1 MTALDRKM
9 WRDLWHLKAQAIAI
23 ALVITSGAATYI
35 MFNSTLDSLRESRGW
50 FYSDYRFADV
60 FATLKRAPERV
71 RARIEDIPGVA
82 KVETRV
88 VAPVNIEVEGFG
100 EPISGRLISLD
111 AHGQPALNLLHLRAG
126 RSVEAGRDDEAVVSD
141 AFADAHRLQLGDR
154 LHVIIKGR
162 RKAVTLVG
170 IGLSPEY
177 VYQLRPG
184 SMFPD
189 FARYA
194 ILWMGREVLESAYDM
209 QGAFNDVVLTLRADA
224 NARDVIQR
232 LDAVLDPYGGFGAY
246 ERADQLS
253 HKFLD
258 EEFKQLQRSSAIFPV
273 LFLGVAAFLLN
284 VVITRVITTQRE
296 QIAALK
302 AFGYYNLEIALHYF
316 KLVLVVVLVGI
327 AGGIVAGV
335 WLGQGMSNLYME
347 YFRLPV
353 LRYTLTPGVLLMAI
367 VTNIACAL
375 LGTVFALR
383 SAARLQPAVAM
394 RPEPP
399 TQYRETILER
409 IGMKRFA
416 SPATRMILRHIGR
429 RPVKSA
435 LTVFGIALAC
445 GITMS
450 GRFQEAVISYM
461 VEVQY
466 NRSQRQDLWVMFID
480 PTSRR
485 VQYELD
491 SIPGVEHVEVA
502 RYVPVRVRYGH
513 RAERTGIRGFENDG
527 HIYRLLDADLNPVA
541 LPSNGIL
548 LTDYLA
554 QILGVAPGDRVTV
567 EILEGARPTRE
578 LVVVG
583 LVKEYLGVSAYMELH
598 ALNQFMREGPVVSGA
613 YLAVDRAQL
622 NGIFA
627 ALKEAPRIASTVLR
641 ENELANFHKTMDETM
656 LFVTTIA
663 TVFAVIIAFGVVYN
677 SARISL
683 TERARELA
691 SLRVLGFTR
700 GEISYILLGELVL
713 LTAAA
718 IPLGFYIGRAICN
731 LFVEI
736 LQSELYRVPLIIA
749 RDTYAFAAL
758 VVVASVLVSG
768 LIVRRRLDRLD
779 LIGVLKTKE

>member
-9 WRDLWHLKAQAIAI
+9 WRELWHLKAQALAI
-23 ALVITSGAATYI
+23 ALVILSGAATYI
-35 MFNSTLDSLRESRGW
+35 MFNSTLDSLRDSRRW
-50 FYSDYRFADV
+50 FYDDYRFADV
-60 FATLKRAPERV
+60 FATLKRAPLRV
-71 RARIEDIPGVA
+71 RARIKEIPGVA
-82 KVETRV
+82 TVETRV
-88 VAPVNIEVEGFG
+88 VAPVNIEVQGFG
-100 EPISGRLISLD
+100 EPISGRLLSLD
-111 AHGQPALNLLHLRAG
+111 SNGQPGLNLLHLRSG
-126 RSVEAGRDDEAVVSD
+126 RIVEPGRDDEAVVSD
-141 AFADAHRLQLGDR
+141 AFADAHHLRLGDR

-162 RKAVTLVG
+162 RKEVRLVG

-189 FARYA
+189 FQRYA
-194 ILWMGREVLESAYDM
+194 ILWMERDVLASAYDM
-209 QGAFNDVVLTLRADA
+209 QGAFNDVALTLRAGTD
-224 NARDVIQR
+224 ARDVVQR
-232 LDAVLDPYGGFGAY
+232 LDNLLDSYGGFGAY
-246 ERADQLS
+246 GRADQLS

-302 AFGYYNLEIALHYF
+302 AFGYHNGEIALHYF
-316 KLVLVVVLVGI
+316 KLVMVVVLAGI

-335 WLGQGMSNLYME
+335 WLGQGMSNLYMD

-353 LRYTLTPGVLLMAI
+353 LRYTLTPGVLSTAVL
-367 VTNIACAL
+367 TNIGCAL
-375 LGTVFALR
+375 LGTVWALR
-383 SAARLQPAVAM
+383 GAARLQPAQAM

-409 IGMKRFA
+409 LGMKRFA

-485 VQYELD
+485 AQYDLRG
-491 SIPGVEHVEVA
+491 IPGVEHVEVA
-502 RYVPVRVRYGH
+502 RYVPVRLRFGH
-513 RAERTGIRGFENDG
+513 RSERTGIRGFESGG
-527 HIYRLLDADLNPVA
+527 HIYRLLDAGLHPVA
-541 LPSNGIL
+541 LPTNGIL
-548 LTDYLA
+548 LTDFLA
-554 QILGVAPGDRVTV
+554 QLLDVVPGDRVTV
-567 EILEGARPTRE
+567 EILEGARPVRE
-578 LVVVG
+578 LVVAG
-583 LVKEYLGVSAYMELH
+583 LVKEYLGVSAYMDLH
-598 ALNQFMREGPVVSGA
+598 ALNDFMREGPVISAA
-613 YLAVDRAQL
+613 YLAVERARL
-622 NGIFA
+622 SDIFSE
-627 ALKEAPRIASTVLR
+627 LKQAPRIASTVLR

-656 LFVTTIA
+656 LFVTSIA

-713 LTAAA
+713 LTIAA
-718 IPLGFYIGRAICN
+718 IPIGFYIGRAICN

-736 LQSELYRVPLIIA
+736 LRSELYRVPLIIA
-749 RDTYAFAAL
+749 RDTYAFAA
-758 VVVASVLVSG
+758 VVVIVSVLVSG

>member
-1 MTALDRKM
+1 
-9 WRDLWHLKAQAIAI
+9 
-23 ALVITSGAATYI
+23 
-35 MFNSTLDSLRESRGW
+35 
-50 FYSDYRFADV
+50 
-60 FATLKRAPERV
+60 
-71 RARIEDIPGVA
+71 
-82 KVETRV
+82 
-88 VAPVNIEVEGFG
+88 
-100 EPISGRLISLD
+100 
-111 AHGQPALNLLHLRAG
+111 
-126 RSVEAGRDDEAVVSD
+126 
-141 AFADAHRLQLGDR
+141 
-154 LHVIIKGR
+154 
-162 RKAVTLVG
+162 
-170 IGLSPEY
+170 
-177 VYQLRPG
+177 
-184 SMFPD
+184 
-189 FARYA
+189 
-194 ILWMGREVLESAYDM
+194 
-209 QGAFNDVVLTLRADA
+209 
-224 NARDVIQR
+224 
-232 LDAVLDPYGGFGAY
+232 
-246 ERADQLS
+246 
-253 HKFLD
+253 
-258 EEFKQLQRSSAIFPV
+258 
-273 LFLGVAAFLLN
+273 
-284 VVITRVITTQRE
+284 
-296 QIAALK
+296 
-302 AFGYYNLEIALHYF
+302 
-316 KLVLVVVLVGI
+316 
-327 AGGIVAGV
+327 
-335 WLGQGMSNLYME
+335 
-347 YFRLPV
+347 
-353 LRYTLTPGVLLMAI
+353 
-367 VTNIACAL
+367 
-375 LGTVFALR
+375 
-383 SAARLQPAVAM
+383 
-394 RPEPP
+394 
-399 TQYRETILER
+399 
-409 IGMKRFA
+409 
-416 SPATRMILRHIGR
+416 
-429 RPVKSA
+429 
-435 LTVFGIALAC
+435 
-445 GITMS
+445 
-450 GRFQEAVISYM
+450 M

>member
-9 WRDLWHLKAQAIAI
+9 WRDLWQLKAQAVAI
-23 ALVITSGAATYI
+23 ALVIMSGAATYI
-35 MFNSTLDSLRESRGW
+35 MFLSTLDTLAESRDW

-60 FATLKRAPERV
+60 FATLKRAPERL
-71 RARIEDIPGVA
+71 RARIEDIPGVD

-88 VAPVNIEVEGFG
+88 VAPVNIEVAGFD
-100 EPISGRLISLD
+100 EPISGKLLSLESN
-111 AHGQPALNLLHLRAG
+111 GQAMLNLLHLRAG
-126 RSVEAGRDDEAVVSD
+126 RIVQAGRADEAVVND
-141 AFADAHRLQLGDR
+141 AFANAHGLQLGDAI
-154 LHVIIKGR
+154 HVIIKGR
-162 RKAVTLVG
+162 RKAITIVG

-189 FARYA
+189 YQRYA
-194 ILWMGREVLESAYDM
+194 ILWMGREVLASAYDM

-224 NARDVIQR
+224 SARDVINH
-232 LDAVLDPYGGFGAY
+232 LDALLDTYGGFGAY
-246 ERADQLS
+246 ARADQLS
-253 HKFLD
+253 HKFLIQ
-258 EEFKQLQRSSAIFPV
+258 EFKQLQRSSAIFPV

-284 VVITRVITTQRE
+284 VVISRVINTQRE
-296 QIAALK
+296 QIATLK
-302 AFGYYNLEIALHYF
+302 AFGYRNFAIALHFF
-316 KLVLVVVLVGI
+316 KLVLVIVGVGI

-335 WLGQGMSNLYME
+335 WLGHGMSNLYMDV
-347 YFRLPV
+347 FRLPV
-353 LRYTLTPGVLLMAI
+353 LRYTLTPAVLLTAI
-367 VTNIACAL
+367 LTNVACAL
-375 LGTVFALR
+375 AGTLWALR
-383 SAARLQPAVAM
+383 NAARLQPAQAM

-399 TQYRETILER
+399 TQYRETLLER
-409 IGMKRFA
+409 LGMKRFA

-429 RPVKSA
+429 RPFKAA

-445 GITMS
+445 GITMT

-485 VQYELD
+485 AQYELN

-502 RYVPVRVRYGH
+502 RFVPVRLRFGH
-513 RAERTGIRGFENDG
+513 RSERTGIRGIESG
-527 HIYRLLDADLNPVA
+527 GEIYRLLDADLNAVP
-541 LPSNGIL
+541 LPTHGVL

-567 EILEGARPTRE
+567 EILEGARPVRE
-578 LVVVG
+578 LVVAG
-583 LVKEYLGVSAYMELH
+583 LVKEYLGMSAYMELG
-598 ALNQFMREGPVVSGA
+598 ALNEFMREGPVISGA
-613 YLAVDRAQL
+613 YLAVDHAQL
-622 NGIFA
+622 GGIFKT
-627 ALKEAPRIASTVLR
+627 LKKAPRIASTVLR
-641 ENELANFHKTMDETM
+641 ENELTSFHKTMDETM
-656 LFVTTIA
+656 LFITTIA

-713 LTAAA
+713 LTVAA
-718 IPLGFYIGRAICN
+718 IPIGFYIGRAICN
-731 LFVEI
+731 LFVQI
-736 LQSELYRVPLIIA
+736 MQSELYRVPLIIVPS
-749 RDTYAFAAL
+749 TYAFAAT
-758 VVVASVLVSG
+758 VVIASVLVSG

-779 LIGVLKTKE
+779 LIAVLKTKE

>member
-9 WRDLWHLKAQAIAI
+9 WRDLWHLKTQAVAI

-35 MFNSTLDSLRESRGW
+35 MFNSTLDSLRASRGW

-82 KVETRV
+82 KAETRV
-88 VAPVNIEVEGFG
+88 VAPVNIEVTGFG

-111 AHGQPALNLLHLRAG
+111 TAHPPALNLLYLRAG
-126 RSVEAGRDDEAVVSD
+126 RTVEAGRDDEAVVSD
-141 AFADAHRLQLGDR
+141 AFANAHRLQLGDHV
-154 LHVIIKGR
+154 HVIIKGR
-162 RKAVTLVG
+162 RKAITLVG

-189 FARYA
+189 FQRYA

-209 QGAFNDVVLTLRADA
+209 QGAFNDVTLTLRADA
-224 NARDVIQR
+224 NARDVIQQ
-232 LDAVLDPYGGFGAY
+232 LDTVLDPYGGFGAY
-246 ERADQLS
+246 ARADQLS

-284 VVITRVITTQRE
+284 VVISRVINTQRE

-302 AFGYYNLEIALHYF
+302 AFGYRNFEIALHYF
-316 KLVLVVVLVGI
+316 KLVLAVVLVGI
-327 AGGIVAGV
+327 AGGVIAGV
-335 WLGQGMSNLYME
+335 WLGQGMSNLYLDL
-347 YFRLPV
+347 FRLPM
-353 LRYTLTPGVLLMAI
+353 LRYTLTPGVLITAI
-367 VTNIACAL
+367 VTNIACAAA
-375 LGTVFALR
+375 GTVFALR
-383 SAARLQPAVAM
+383 SAARLQPAQAM

-399 TQYRETILER
+399 THYRETILER
-409 IGMKRFA
+409 LGMKRFA

-502 RYVPVRVRYGH
+502 RYVPVRLRFGH
-513 RAERTGIRGFENDG
+513 RSERTGIRGFEDGG
-527 HIYRLLDADLNPVA
+527 HIYRLLDAELKPVT

-554 QILGVAPGDRVTV
+554 QLLGVTPGDRVTA

-598 ALNQFMREGPVVSGA
+598 ALNEFMREGPVVSAA
-613 YLAVDRAQL
+613 YLAVDRTQL
-622 NGIFA
+622 NDIFI
-627 ALKEAPRIASTVLR
+627 ALKNAPRIASTVLR

-758 VVVASVLVSG
+758 VVIVSTVVSG
-768 LIVRRRLDRLD
+768 LMVRRQLDRLD

>member
-23 ALVITSGAATYI
+23 ALVITSGAATFI
-35 MFNSTLDSLRESRGW
+35 MFNSTLDSLRESRAW
-50 FYSDYRFADV
+50 FYADYRFAHV

-71 RARIEDIPGVA
+71 HARIEEIPGVD

-88 VAPVNIEVEGFG
+88 VAPVNVEVEGFG
-100 EPISGRLISLD
+100 EPISGRVLSLELN
-111 AHGQPALNLLHLRAG
+111 GQTTLNLLHLRAG
-126 RSVEAGRDDEAVVSD
+126 RIPQPGRDDEAVISD
-141 AFADAHRLQLGDR
+141 AFADAQHLQLGDR
-154 LHVIIKGR
+154 LHVIVKGR
-162 RKAVTLVG
+162 RMAIRIVG

-189 FARYA
+189 FQRYA
-194 ILWMGREVLESAYDM
+194 ILWMGRDVLASAYDM
-209 QGAFNDVVLTLRADA
+209 QGAFNDVVLALRADA
-224 NARDVIQR
+224 HARDVIQR

-253 HKFLD
+253 HKFLS

-284 VVITRVITTQRE
+284 VVITRVINTQRE

-302 AFGYYNLEIALHYF
+302 AFGYRNREIALHYF
-316 KLVLVVVLVGI
+316 KLVLVVVLAGI
-327 AGGIVAGV
+327 AGGIVAGI
-335 WLGQGMSNLYME
+335 WLGQGMSDLYMRT
-347 YFRLPV
+347 FRLPV
-353 LRYTLTPGVLLMAI
+353 LRYTPTPNVLLTAV
-367 VTNIACAL
+367 VTNIACAA

-383 SAARLQPAVAM
+383 NAARLQPAQAM

-409 IGMKRFA
+409 LGMKRFA

-502 RYVPVRVRYGH
+502 RYVPVRLRYGH
-513 RAERTGIRGFENDG
+513 RAERTGIRGFESGG

-541 LPSNGIL
+541 LPSNGLL

-554 QILGVAPGDRVTV
+554 QILGVTPGDRVTV

-583 LVKEYLGVSAYMELH
+583 LVKEYLGVSAYMELD
-598 ALNQFMREGPVVSGA
+598 ALNEFMREGPVVSGA
-613 YLAVDRAQL
+613 YLAVDHARL
-622 NGIFA
+622 GDIFA
-627 ALKEAPRIASTVLR
+627 ALQKAPRIASTVLR
-641 ENELANFHKTMDETM
+641 QNELANFHKTMDETM
-656 LFVTTIA
+656 LFITTIA

-713 LTAAA
+713 LTVAA

-758 VVVASVLVSG
+758 VVIVSVLASG